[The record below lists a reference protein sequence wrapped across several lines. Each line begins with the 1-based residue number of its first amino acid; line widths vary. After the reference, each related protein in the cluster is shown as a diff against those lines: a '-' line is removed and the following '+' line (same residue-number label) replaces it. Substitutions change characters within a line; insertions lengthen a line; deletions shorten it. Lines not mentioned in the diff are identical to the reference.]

1 MKPRATKQ
9 RPWYRRWAKLALLGL
24 VAPTLIGASV
34 GVASAVIQTEPGV
47 VAYAR
52 PGDGN
57 NDHSGG
63 GHGHHNNDSGDKDKD
78 KDKDDSDSDSES
90 SSSDSASSQEA
101 STSAWNQ
108 ALNDLGGSDSK
119 DKDQGGG
126 SKSKEEQAK
135 EAVTWQDISLAG
147 NAWSFMGPTN
157 RRVWQGNNRSSTS
170 AAYSQ
175 FIDMANEQDSTK
187 QLYKYKPAARYA
199 YLLYAMGLDQP
210 VKAGFAS
217 TGSAAIIGGFIEQVS
232 YGALIFS
239 QKAFDWA
246 ITVINMINPITW
258 VIYGT
263 SQIHYFQPLA
273 QWLNQLYN
281 ILKNLGLTISVM
293 ILLASMAAAA
303 MGIRIGSSA
312 RQYSASGMVVNLKDS
327 FVVFLKRLLGQVVMP
342 IMCLSVF
349 GSVTS
354 QMSDLFDTQA
364 NSVPNYAV
372 YGSLLDFDSWVT
384 KTNLKVPASL
394 QGSDGPFISSFD
406 SHKMGILTHADLVQL
421 NRDGAGIN
429 ELSALSANLSNA
441 QVLNNTKQPTVSDPL
456 TEQAQGMISAWRKGT
471 TLTAADYASSQM
483 YGSGGVITKAKSMG
497 DGAKKDDNNGDDMP
511 SDEDIAKALE
521 TPKFANNG
529 GLNASG
535 TAGAPFT
542 SSGDKGLSTLGTYA
556 YLLTTASDDKI
567 STANTDQL
575 NNDVALPQH
584 HSVVMAGSGIQGIG
598 NFVWSIGM
606 MAGLALL
613 VFGYLA
619 ELVKTIIEAV
629 PALSMSTLQSAAGS
643 IRGQLTMI
651 GTVAGVTCG
660 VVGSAIMFQI
670 AQSAFIGFASS
681 ADQLV
686 SQGTNFAGKLTGMA
700 MLGAPSGVAELSSGV
715 STATLNGTLNL
726 LFGLF
731 LLWLAMLLLKYR
743 SIVVTGLASLVEES
757 LEKINRSFAGDAS
770 FRGTVT
776 SSSGAKN
783 TISNSMASGMSSL
796 AGLGTRAAVA
806 GAVLGGGAH
815 AAKEG
820 LNALTGNHG
829 KHDKD
834 GKAAQSEKE
843 RQASRERINSM
854 ARGSQAQD
862 KLGNAASRTKQSQDQ
877 KANNGMGNYLDNN
890 KAMLG
895 MNGTSLNNPADMATM
910 GGQMNPNASQAD
922 KHQTGDQHQNNQQL
936 QNLAHQANQG
946 DQHQQNGDQVDQSQ
960 LGDQDQSNQLQDLAN
975 QTSNDNL
982 AEGDQNQDLG
992 MGDQNGDFVDLTQG
1006 DQLQNLA
1013 NQNGGLDLNQNQG
1026 DTIGGQSQN
1035 TIGNTIGGT
1044 QNQSSLRSLA
1054 NGQATNVNHG
1064 MNATAIRSQM
1074 SSIANANQRANHLQN
1089 LAQKQPQNQTLA
1101 QQAQQAQQS
1110 LQHLQSNALQSYNQ
1124 QAVGSNT
1131 PQASWLGQGVNGQNL
1146 SVGTANQALSSVY
1159 NAQQQLS
1166 QAQSQYGVG
1175 SSMTQAA
1182 EQNLE
1187 QARQAAV
1194 DQGLSSQ
1201 LVNSTQDVSKAH
1213 DMIAENA
1220 TQLMQGTWQSN
1231 TTSGSDVSH
1240 LGQSGS
1246 RVLGM

>member
-1 MKPRATKQ
+1 MKPRATNQ

-52 PGDGN
+52 PGDG
-57 NDHSGG
+57 DGGHSGG
-63 GHGHHNNDSGDKDKD
+63 HGHNNDSGNKDKDKD

-135 EAVTWQDISLAG
+135 EAVTWQDIRLAG

-175 FIDMANEQDSTK
+175 FIDMANEKDSTK

-263 SQIHYFQPLA
+263 SQISYFQPLA

-312 RQYSASGMVVNLKDS
+312 RQYSASGMAVNLKDS

-394 QGSDGPFISSFD
+394 QGNDGPFISSFD

-421 NRDGAGIN
+421 NRDGAQIS

-483 YGSGGVITKAKSMG
+483 YGSGGVIAQAKSMG

-542 SSGDKGLSTLGTYA
+542 SSGNKGLSTLGTYA

-686 SQGTNFAGKLTGMA
+686 SQGTNFAGKLTSMA

-854 ARGSQAQD
+854 ARGSQAQG
-862 KLGNAASRTKQSQDQ
+862 KLGDAASRTKQDKDQ
-877 KANNGMGNYLDNN
+877 KANNGMGNYLGSN

-895 MNGTSLNNPADMATM
+895 MNGTSLNNPGEMAAM

-922 KHQTGDQHQNNQQL
+922 KHQMGDQHQNNQQL
-936 QNLAHQANQG
+936 QNLSHQANQG

-982 AEGDQNQDLG
+982 AEGDQSQDLG

-1026 DTIGGQSQN
+1026 DTIGGQAQN

-1074 SSIANANQRANHLQN
+1074 SSIANANQRANHLQS

-1110 LQHLQSNALQSYNQ
+1110 LQHLQTNALQSYNQ
-1124 QAVGSNT
+1124 QAVGNNT
-1131 PQASWLGQGVNGQNL
+1131 PQASWLGQGVNGQNM

-1166 QAQSQYGVG
+1166 QAQSQYGMG

-1182 EQNLE
+1182 EQNLA

-1201 LVNSTQDVSKAH
+1201 LVNSTQDVTKAH

-1231 TTSGSDVSH
+1231 TTSGGDVSH